1 MTERRA
7 LVLLSKGLDSASIVA
22 MAMAMAMANAQAQQ
36 THPTPYQPGAI
47 A

>member
-7 LVLLSKGLDSASIVA
+7 LVLLSNGLGSVSIVVP
-22 MAMAMAMANAQAQQ
+22 ANAHAMQ